1 MKFDYFAP
9 EPINFNKRKKNANNN
24 IIDITLIYCYFLL
37 DAYRFGH
44 DYYYKA
50 VIDLKNSIMPNHPLK
65 PVEHWKLS
73 DIGLN
78 RTDMD
83 KLRKQLDLI

>member
-1 MKFDYFAP
+1 
-9 EPINFNKRKKNANNN
+9 
-24 IIDITLIYCYFLL
+24 
-37 DAYRFGH
+37 
-44 DYYYKA
+44 
-50 VIDLKNSIMPNHPLK
+50 MPNHPLK
-65 PVEHWKLS
+65 PVEYWKLS

>member
-1 MKFDYFAP
+1 M
-9 EPINFNKRKKNANNN
+9 
-24 IIDITLIYCYFLL
+24 IIPKE
-37 DAYRFGH
+37 DAYYVAMYKNRLLPDAPITHIGIVSEIAKDEFGH

-50 VIDLKNSIMPNHPLK
+50 VINLKNSIMPNHPLK
-65 PVEHWKLS
+65 PVEYWKLS

>member
-1 MKFDYFAP
+1 M
-9 EPINFNKRKKNANNN
+9 
-24 IIDITLIYCYFLL
+24 IIPKE
-37 DAYRFGH
+37 DAYYVAMYKNRLLPDALITHIGIVSEIAKDEFGH

-50 VIDLKNSIMPNHPLK
+50 VINLNFKNSIMPNHPLK